1 MSQGCL
7 AQTLRDGVRA
17 IIDEYHKQVIRLDDM
32 AEEGMTLQVM
42 WVEIQAILRV
52 MRGLCVL
59 ATDVD
64 KKEGGQL
71 LSCVLDLTKGSTDRY
86 VLSIFQKLQEFLT
99 RVYLEMLSKW
109 LYEGIVRDRH
119 REFMVEVIG

>member
-32 AEEGMTLQVM
+32 AEEGMTRQVM

-99 RVYLEMLSKW
+99 RVYLEMLSIQ
-109 LYEGIVRDRH
+109 LFFYQRVR
-119 REFMVEVIG
+119 I